1 MATGR
6 QRLLS
11 LTLRLLGIL
20 LAPLLLWWTVS
31 RTAASPLDA
40 LAGARWPL
48 VLGALLCV
56 GMTHVL
62 GAWRW
67 GLSLAVQGVPC
78 TWFLLWRLT
87 LAGTFLSQLI
97 PGAVSGDVLKLA
109 CLSRQHP
116 GKGAEIVMS
125 GLIDRI
131 LGVTGLFLAGM
142 LGGLTLVALQ
152 PRTLTDEPVI
162 GLALLIVT
170 AGGLASLLALLLLLH
185 HRLLLRLRLA
195 AHLTDWLARRLPH
208 SLVALTRRL
217 CDAAASYASHPGQL
231 VAVLLISVL
240 IHALLG
246 AAFFLLGRALG
257 EHAHGFGT
265 YFLAMQLGNAV
276 TLVPATPGGLGLR
289 DAVQAAFFQS
299 LSGSDGMALLGS
311 IPVIHSL
318 LVLFWALLGAL
329 ALASLPT
336 ASKPPAPSASQHDAP
351 GCAAHRT

>member
-6 QRLLS
+6 PHARS
-11 LTLRLLGIL
+11 LALRLLGLL

-31 RTAASPLDA
+31 RTAASPLQA
-40 LAGARWPL
+40 LAAAHWPL

-131 LGVTGLFLAGM
+131 LGVTGLFLAGT

-152 PRTLTDEPVI
+152 PHTLTDEPVI
-162 GLALLIVT
+162 GLALLVVT
-170 AGGLASLLALLLLLH
+170 AGGLSSLLALLLLLH
-185 HRLLLRLRLA
+185 HRLLLRLRPAARLA
-195 AHLTDWLARRLPH
+195 DWLASHLPQRL
-208 SLVALTRRL
+208 VDLTRRL
-217 CDAAASYASHPGQL
+217 CAAAASYASHPGRL
-231 VAVLLISVL
+231 VAVLALSVL

-318 LVLFWALLGAL
+318 LVLFWALLGAI
-329 ALASLPT
+329 ALASLP
-336 ASKPPAPSASQHDAP
+336 
-351 GCAAHRT
+351 AAHTPLSPKG